1 MLYVT
6 GPLEDAAVGYTQAA
20 LQYLMSLKTA
30 GYNNFQLSLTHG
42 MANWRMTPPW
52 TEPLSIVRHT
62 TENHNNVA
70 VIHWLPEF
78 LTQPVFMRG
87 KKLNIGLTVPEADRV
102 PAWLIEKFNT
112 TLNGF
117 IVPTAW
123 QRDVLM
129 QSGLKLPCE
138 VLPHTQGAYFWQ
150 QVEAIRSQMDKTNEP
165 YTFYYVGTWVKRKN
179 PIAVLRAYL
188 KAFPV
193 ARPDVRLVMKISRH
207 KGATDFIRAL
217 VGQYS
222 TADRLEQDIQIF
234 DEFFTDDQL
243 AWLHAAGDCYVTAH
257 KSEGWGIGSFQAALV
272 GNRVIS
278 TDWSAPVSYLQPVAT
293 GGVDLMV
300 PYSMTP
306 VDVDSTSTS
315 FMFASPDESDQPM
328 WAAIDEDALVE
339 AYRTAAR
346 TRVYR
351 TPEAT
356 ARLRYDYGWTNVGK
370 QFKLYLERLE
380 NDVR

>member
-30 GYNNFQLSLTHG
+30 EYNNFQLSLTHG

-52 TEPLSIVRHT
+52 TEPLAFVRNT
-62 TENHNNVA
+62 TEDHNNVA

-78 LTQPVFMRG
+78 LTNRIFLRG

-102 PAWLIEKFNT
+102 PAWLVEQFNK

-117 IVPTAW
+117 IVPTDW
-123 QRDVLM
+123 QREVLVR
-129 QSGLKLPCE
+129 SGLTLPCE
-138 VLPHTQGAYFWQ
+138 VIPHTQGDYFWKE
-150 QVEAIRSQMDKTNEP
+150 VEAIRAQIDKSAEP

-188 KAFPV
+188 KAFPT

-207 KGATDFIRAL
+207 KGALDFIRAL

-222 TADRLEQDIQIF
+222 TTDRLEQDIQIF
-234 DEFFTDDQL
+234 DDFFSDSQL
-243 AWLHAAGDCYVTAH
+243 AWLHAVGDCYVTAH
-257 KSEGWGIGSFQAALV
+257 RAEGWGIGSFQAALV

-278 TDWSAPVSYLQPVAT
+278 TDWSAPVSYLQRTAT
-293 GGVDLMV
+293 GGVDLMM
-300 PYSMTP
+300 PYTMTP

-315 FMFASPDESDQPM
+315 FMFSELEGNEQPM

-339 AYRTAAR
+339 AYRKAASE
-346 TRVYR
+346 RVYR
-351 TPEAT
+351 TPKAT
-356 ARLRYDYGWTNVGK
+356 EHLRHAYGWQTVGT

-380 NDVR
+380 DAVR